1 MKKSIILVFLLT
13 SLNLFSQ
20 LNTEFIQLRPQYT
33 RSVNFS
39 YTGSIQSWTVP
50 QGVFTIFINAKGAQG
65 GNNPTSYIGGRG
77 GMVTAILRVTPGDVL
92 HIVVGGQALN
102 DTPAYGFGGAGGKLT
117 AFPNRSGK
125 AGGGLSGIFTSS
137 TISQANA
144 LIIAA
149 GGGGA
154 TSYPNATYTNYGAG
168 GGLTGR
174 NGYNNFNFDY
184 GQIWGLGGTQTAGGA
199 RGIPA
204 DPNYILP
211 TAGSALQ
218 GGNGGHSNNAQSSG
232 WRGGGGGGAGY
243 FGGGGG
249 CAGGNAQGSG
259 GGGSSYAISTA
270 INVVH
275 TENENTGHGSLVIY
289 Y

>member
-1 MKKSIILVFLLT
+1 MKNSIILVFYLI
-13 SLNLFSQ
+13 SFNLFSQ
-20 LNTEFIQLRPQYT
+20 LNPEFVQLRPQYT
-33 RSVNFS
+33 RTVNFS
-39 YTGSIQSWTVP
+39 YTGSIQNWTVP
-50 QGVFTIFINAKGAQG
+50 TGVFTILVTAKGAQG
-65 GNNPTSYIGGRG
+65 GDNPTFYIGGRG
-77 GMVTAILRVTPGDVL
+77 GMVTAILKVMPGDVL
-92 HIVVGGQALN
+92 HIVVGGQSTN
-102 DTPAYGFGGAGGKLT
+102 ETPAYGFGGAGGLLT
-117 AFPNRSGK
+117 AYPSRGGK
-125 AGGGLSGIFTSS
+125 AGGGLTGIFTSS
-137 TISQANA
+137 TITQANA

-168 GGLTGR
+168 GGLVGKD
-174 NGYNNFNFDY
+174 GFNNFQYSY

-199 RGIPA
+199 RGNPG

-218 GGNGGHSNNAQSSG
+218 GGSGGHSNAATSAG

-249 CAGGNAQGSG
+249 SAGGNAQGSG
-259 GGGSSYAISTA
+259 GGGSSYAVSTA

-275 TENENTGHGSLVIY
+275 TENNNTGHGSLQIRF
-289 Y
+289 